1 MGSFRI
7 FETMSKAIEAD
18 PEPWNAPHREAMAW
32 YDYRDRFQGFVVDQ
46 NAIHSFISSHIRSW
60 EQGIEDGTIE
70 YTSEDE
76 ERYLSICRSLLSVW
90 LDALPKLD
98 ELVGQESISG
108 VEEFRAN
115 VRQANDY
122 CDRAE
127 RIAARQRSVGMRDV
141 QLTHDEAATLG
152 EIISGANSVPDEI

>member
-76 ERYLSICRSLLSVW
+76 ERYLSICRSLRSMNWSVRSPSPG
-90 LDALPKLD
+90 LRSSGPTSARRTIIVTEPN
-98 ELVGQESISG
+98 ESPPGKGASG
-108 VEEFRAN
+108 CVM
-115 VRQANDY
+115 
-122 CDRAE
+122 C
-127 RIAARQRSVGMRDV
+127 S
-141 QLTHDEAATLG
+141 
-152 EIISGANSVPDEI
+152 